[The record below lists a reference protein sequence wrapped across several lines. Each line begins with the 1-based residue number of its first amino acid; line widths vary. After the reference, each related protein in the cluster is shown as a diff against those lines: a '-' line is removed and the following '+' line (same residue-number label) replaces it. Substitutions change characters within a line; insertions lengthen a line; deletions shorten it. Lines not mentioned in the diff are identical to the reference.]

1 MKAVQFDHYGGVD
14 VLEAREVPAPSAP
27 PGGLVVAVKAAAVNP
42 GEIWIREGAFAERW
56 PTSFPCGEGSDLAG
70 LVVELGPGTTS
81 FSVGDAVCGWTDARA
96 SHAERVA
103 VPAVQVTSKPEGV
116 PWEVAGS
123 LYVAPLAAY
132 ASVAAV
138 SPSAGEI
145 VVVSAAAGG
154 VGCVAVQLARRAG
167 ATVIGLASERHHGW
181 LRAHG
186 VLPVPYGD
194 GQAERILRA
203 AGRVP
208 DAFVD
213 TFGDGYPELAVEL
226 GVPRNRINT
235 IADDMP
241 VERLGIRA
249 EGTQSVARIEVV
261 RELAELVAGGEL
273 EIPIA
278 RTFPL
283 VAVRDAYRELAK
295 RRTRGKI
302 VLVP

>member
-70 LVVELGPGTTS
+70 LVAELGPGTTT
-81 FSVGDAVCGWTDARA
+81 FAVGDAVCGWTDARA
-96 SHAERVA
+96 SHAELVA

>member
-1 MKAVQFDHYGGVD
+1 VKAVQFDHYGGVD

-70 LVVELGPGTTS
+70 LVAELGPGTTT
-81 FSVGDAVCGWTDARA
+81 FAVGDAVCGWTDARA
-96 SHAERVA
+96 SHAELVA